1 MGFISKNIT
10 LREATHSN
18 TATRKGIDNMPNET
32 QIQSMRYVAENIF
45 QPVREHF
52 NKPIRINSFFRC
64 VELNKAI
71 GGSSSSQH
79 CKGEA
84 IDVDGLGGLTNKEIF
99 DYIRENLD
107 WDQLINEFPDEN
119 GEPSWVHFSFKAN
132 GKNRK
137 QVLKAYKVNGRTKYK
152 SI

>member
-1 MGFISKNIT
+1 MGFISDNISF
-10 LREATHSN
+10 REATHSN
-18 TATRKGIDNMPNET
+18 TATRRGIDNTPNQL
-32 QIQSMRYVAENIF
+32 QIESMRNVAENIF

-52 NKPIRINSFFRC
+52 NKPIRINSFFRGSD
-64 VELNKAI
+64 LNKAI

-99 DYIRENLD
+99 DYIRENLN
-107 WDQLINEFPDEN
+107 WDQLINEFPDET
-119 GEPSWVHFSFKAN
+119 GEPSWVHFSLKMN

-137 QVLKAYKVNGRTKYK
+137 QVLKAYKLKGKTKYK